1 MSDLPPG
8 WSHAAIGDLLLRIE
22 AGKSFRCEPRP
33 ASLSEWGIIKVSA
46 MTWGAFREEEN
57 KAVPA
62 GVDFN
67 PDYEIRTGD
76 ILVSR
81 ANTEE
86 YVGAPVLVERCR
98 RHLLLSDKSLRLV
111 PSDRLNSRWLYY
123 LLSSPAVRREI
134 SRRATGTKDSM
145 RNISQETLAS
155 IYVQV
160 PPLAEQDRIVAA
172 LEDHLSRASLGDQN
186 LRQVRL
192 RSSALRRSLLD
203 AAVSGRLVPRGS
215 SDAEEWLSGVV
226 SMRLAFSKKYKPPVL
241 PASIPGYELPNGWAI
256 TSLDAISFTF
266 GYGTS
271 TRCDFGAAGD
281 PVLRIP
287 NIQRGEIILDDLKN
301 AVDSSI
307 DLSSLHVDH
316 GDILFIRTNGSRD
329 LIGRAGVV
337 RKSLQIAYASYLIRF
352 RLIPNGIPADWVL
365 LVVSSPL
372 WRAYL
377 EHQAASSAGQYNLNS
392 RILAQLPI
400 PVPPPDEISLILSQV
415 GRYEDIQ
422 RAFDSDCAHG
432 EQRSRLLRQSLLT
445 GAFAGRL
452 VSQDPGDEPGLMLLE
467 RIRAEQAAQP
477 RARRGRRTAKQAP
490 QGETLL

>member
-8 WSHAAIGDLLLRIE
+8 WSQAAIGDLLLRIE
-22 AGKSFRCEPRP
+22 TGKSFRCEPRP
-33 ASLSEWGIIKVSA
+33 ASPSEWGIIKVSA

-86 YVGAPVLVERCR
+86 YVGAPVMVDRCR

-111 PSDRLNSRWLYY
+111 PSEHLNSRWLYY
-123 LLSSPAVRREI
+123 LLSSPAIRREI

-145 RNISQETLAS
+145 RNVSQETLAS
-155 IYVQV
+155 IHVQV

-192 RSSALRRSLLD
+192 RSSAFRRSLLD

-215 SDAEEWLSGVV
+215 SDAEEWLSEVV
-226 SMRLAFSKKYKPPVL
+226 STRVVFSKKSKPPVL

-271 TRCDFGAAGD
+271 TRCDSGAAGD
-281 PVLRIP
+281 TVLRIP
-287 NIQRGEIILDDLKN
+287 NIQRGEITLDNLKN

-307 DLSSLHVDH
+307 DLSSLHVDR

-329 LIGRAGVV
+329 LIGRVGVV
-337 RKSLQIAYASYLIRF
+337 RKSLQAAYASYLIRF

-377 EHQAASSAGQYNLNS
+377 EHQASSSAGQYNLNS

-400 PVPPPDEISLILSQV
+400 PVPPPDEISSILSQV
-415 GRYEDIQ
+415 DRYEDIQ

-432 EQRSRLLRQSLLT
+432 AQRSKLLRQSLLT
-445 GAFAGRL
+445 DAFAGRL

-467 RIRAEQAAQP
+467 RIRTEQAAQP
-477 RARRGRRTAKQAP
+477 RARRGRGTARHVP
-490 QGETLL
+490 QEETLL

>member
-8 WSHAAIGDLLLRIE
+8 WMPTSVGDIAEVRGGIQKQAKRRPVNNKYPFLRVANVRRGMLNLEEVHEIELFDGELERFAIQAGDLLVVEGNGSPGEIGRAAMWRGEILNCVHQNHLICVRPTSVLLPKFLELLWSSPEIAKQLRDV
-22 AGKSFRCEPRP
+22 
-33 ASLSEWGIIKVSA
+33 ASSTSGLHTLSTSKI
-46 MTWGAFREEEN
+46 
-57 KAVPA
+57 KAVKICLP
-62 GVDFN
+62 
-67 PDYEIRTGD
+67 PYE
-76 ILVSR
+76 
-81 ANTEE
+81 
-86 YVGAPVLVERCR
+86 
-98 RHLLLSDKSLRLV
+98 
-111 PSDRLNSRWLYY
+111 
-123 LLSSPAVRREI
+123 
-134 SRRATGTKDSM
+134 
-145 RNISQETLAS
+145 
-155 IYVQV
+155 
-160 PPLAEQDRIVAA
+160 EQRRIVAT
-172 LEDHLSRASLGDQN
+172 LEGYLSRASLGDQN
-186 LRQVRL
+186 LRQARL

-203 AAVSGRLVPRGS
+203 WAVSGRLVPRGS
-215 SDAEEWLSGVV
+215 SNAEEWLSEVV
-226 SMRLAFSKKYKPPVL
+226 SMRLASSKKYEPPVL

-256 TSLDAISFTF
+256 TSLDAISLTF

-307 DLSSLHVDH
+307 DLSSLYVDR

-337 RKSLQIAYASYLIRF
+337 GKSLRTAYASYLIRF

-365 LVVSSPL
+365 LVVSSPP

-377 EHQAASSAGQYNLNS
+377 EHHAASSAGQYNLNS

-400 PVPPPDEISLILSQV
+400 PVPPPDEVSSILSQV
-415 GRYEDIQ
+415 DRYEDIQ

-445 GAFAGRL
+445 EAFAGRL
-452 VSQDPGDEPGLMLLE
+452 VQQDPGDEPGLMLV
-467 RIRAEQAAQP
+467 RIRTEQATQP
-477 RARRGRRTAKQAP
+477 QARRGRKTAKYKP
-490 QGETLL
+490 QEETLL